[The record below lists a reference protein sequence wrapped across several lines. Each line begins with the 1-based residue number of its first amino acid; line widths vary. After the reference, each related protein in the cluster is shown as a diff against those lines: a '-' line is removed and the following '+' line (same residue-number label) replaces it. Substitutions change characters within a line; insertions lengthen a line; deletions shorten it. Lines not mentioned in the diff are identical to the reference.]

1 MDIMSIVVHVLCAK
15 QDVQNVL
22 ILPLTVILVLMGI
35 IKQVLEILAWNA
47 PVYVKNVLAVLQ
59 IVQVASM
66 DIIMIVQHANN
77 VQFHV
82 INVMT

>member
-59 IVQVASM
+59 IVQVVSM

-82 INVMT
+82 INVKT

>member
-1 MDIMSIVVHVLCAK
+1 MSIVVNVLCAK

-22 ILPLTVILVLMGI
+22 ILLVIVILVLMGI
-35 IKQVLEILAWNA
+35 IKQVLEVLAWNA

-59 IVQVASM
+59 IAQVVSM
-66 DIIMIVQHANN
+66 DFIMIVQHANN

-82 INVMT
+82 NNVVM